1 MTKLHNTGGGIP
13 STTTPVSQTVSNQGA
28 PGASSESLSSESREL
43 QKAVKKQ
50 AKRALDPSNMLAA
63 AAFAISAAMT
73 PAASYAQ
80 TPSAQAHVSQIRAS
94 SEAGAPKKKPAVKRW
109 TSQRAPANTSQKTT
123 PQKAPSQTAQSVTV
137 ASIAS
142 LAHADAAPV
151 RIGSAA
157 RKQTQEQAE
166 QAERELRIERERQRM
181 DSLFRELNQ
190 PDQTYAHFL
199 AKIESLREINA
210 LENLGG
216 TGISSA
222 FMLKLT
228 ALYFEPKYY
237 PATPNQAVQH
247 FESFA
252 KNSLA
257 AARQIYTDY
266 FKGRSTPEVQKMES
280 ILQRLSPAPV
290 AQAPVAPATTVVTLE
305 KPPVVQKTAP
315 APVAQTPVVVQ
326 PPVVVQQKPA
336 EERLA
341 KTEAK
346 QMKQIPLEFAAAAS
360 VNTSPNQI
368 LKQLPQKAYFGADI
382 TEEARQFQDKHILIQ
397 QSAQGA
403 VPNETTRVFRMAMA
417 LMSGSGNGKLSDE
430 AALRLAISETQKA
443 TAAQSDEVLKKM
455 VVALLVAGGES
466 ANQKALHLN
475 ELIPDGLQINQLA
488 VIANALHGHEN
499 TTMATSGGK
508 PGRYKIAIE
517 ALKAFSESK

>member
-28 PGASSESLSSESREL
+28 PGASSESLSLESDAL

-290 AQAPVAPATTVVTLE
+290 AQT
-305 KPPVVQKTAP
+305 
-315 APVAQTPVVVQ
+315 
-326 PPVVVQQKPA
+326 PVVVQQKPA
-336 EERLA
+336 EERSA
-341 KTEAK
+341 KTEAKQMK

-488 VIANALHGHEN
+488 VIANALRGHED